1 MPAIGPH
8 ENITQPLIN
17 LNAVYRI
24 PLVYMAQ
31 LPVTAALASSTGSSH
46 SEPIQQS
53 NAPPPTAK

>member
-1 MPAIGPH
+1 MK
-8 ENITQPLIN
+8 NITQPLIN